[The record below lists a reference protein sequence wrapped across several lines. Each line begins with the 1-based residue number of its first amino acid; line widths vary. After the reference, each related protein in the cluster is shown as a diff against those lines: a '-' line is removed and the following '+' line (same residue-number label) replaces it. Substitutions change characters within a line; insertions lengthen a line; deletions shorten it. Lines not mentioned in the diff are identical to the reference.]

1 MGSFLSLYLS
11 LSLSL
16 SLSEGRRWR
25 EKRKRR
31 KRETKGE
38 RKASTRSGTQKV
50 DGKEAE
56 ELAGGQRDAWG
67 GRRGVQ
73 KLMVKDE
80 RREIILS
87 PSLPPFAH
95 RHRGLTRV
103 SPVSHPV
110 FTVLLPLSGE
120 RVAKR
125 GRRTVGV
132 RERAMPRMT
141 QVPQSL
147 TRLRLFCHL
156 LLSFE
161 LFYRLPR

>member
-1 MGSFLSLYLS
+1 
-11 LSLSL
+11 
-16 SLSEGRRWR
+16 
-25 EKRKRR
+25 
-31 KRETKGE
+31 
-38 RKASTRSGTQKV
+38 
-50 DGKEAE
+50 
-56 ELAGGQRDAWG
+56 
-67 GRRGVQ
+67 
-73 KLMVKDE
+73 MVKDE
-80 RREIILS
+80 TREIILS
-87 PSLPPFAH
+87 PSLRPFAH

-110 FTVLLPLSGE
+110 FTVLLPPSGE

-125 GRRTVGV
+125 RGGRTVGV